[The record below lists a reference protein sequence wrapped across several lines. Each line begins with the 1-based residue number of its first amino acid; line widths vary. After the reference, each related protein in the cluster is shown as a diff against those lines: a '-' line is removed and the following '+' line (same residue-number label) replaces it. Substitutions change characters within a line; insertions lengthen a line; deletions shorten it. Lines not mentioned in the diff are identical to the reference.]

1 VAWLDEAERRLDNLS
16 SVSDSV
22 RDVRIQ
28 LEQMKVVITLWFLLD
43 KCFLSFLHFHR
54 HFGFSLVFILHLL

>member
-1 VAWLDEAERRLDNLS
+1 VAWLDEAGCRLDNLS

-43 KCFLSFLHFHR
+43 
-54 HFGFSLVFILHLL
+54 

>member
-1 VAWLDEAERRLDNLS
+1 MAWLDEAERRLDILS

-28 LEQMKVVITLWFLLD
+28 LEQMKVVITLWSLLD
-43 KCFLSFLHFHR
+43 
-54 HFGFSLVFILHLL
+54 